1 MIDHADAA
9 MFLLLKFFLLF
20 TELSDSVS
28 PRVCVPYTGSLRLMT
43 PEFWTG
49 VATMVIVT
57 FATYWLLSW
66 VLSFLRKGVKSW
78 GEVNQAS
85 HRIRFVLGEI
95 LNRTSN
101 LLIFIAAFLFSLRF
115 VNLPDHLYST
125 ITHAWFLVLAFQ
137 MALWLD
143 QAVVSWLRDLMR
155 QPRMHRN
162 PVTLVITG
170 LIFRAV
176 VWTVMLLSILANV
189 GVNITALVASLGV
202 GGIAIALAIQTI
214 LSDVFASLSIGFD
227 KPFEIGDFVVF
238 NDVAGTVEHIGLKTT
253 RIRSLS
259 GEQIVCGNAI
269 LLQQTLHN
277 YKRMQTRR
285 IVFNFGVAINTPP
298 EKLRNIG
305 DMVKDIIIDVGE
317 TKFDRAHL
325 LGFGTDRLNIEVVH
339 IVNTADYNKYMDIQ
353 QEINIR
359 IIEKLIE
366 QDIEMALPNM
376 IVQTP
381 DKSEP
386 GKWEATRARQQ
397 A

>member
-1 MIDHADAA
+1 MS
-9 MFLLLKFFLLF
+9 FLSHFNFIAL
-20 TELSDSVS
+20 V
-28 PRVCVPYTGSLRLMT
+28 MT
-43 PEFWTG
+43 PAFWIG
-49 VATMVIVT
+49 VATMVVVT
-57 FATYWLLSW
+57 LVTYWLLSW
-66 VLSFLRKGVKSW
+66 LLSFLRKGAKSW
-78 GEVNQAS
+78 GEVHPATN
-85 HRIRFVLGEI
+85 RMRFILGDI

-115 VNLPDHLYST
+115 VNLPDNLYNT
-125 ITHAWFLVLAFQ
+125 ISHAWFLVLALQ

-143 QAVVSWLRDLMR
+143 QGVVSWLRHIMR
-155 QPRMHRN
+155 QPGMNKN

-176 VWTVMLLSILANV
+176 VWSVMLLSILANV

-285 IVFNFGVAINTPP
+285 IVFNFGIAINTPP
-298 EKLRNIG
+298 DKLRNIG
-305 DMVKDIIIDVGE
+305 DMVKGIIIDVGE

-366 QDIEMALPNM
+366 NGIEMALPNM
-376 IVQTP
+376 IVKTP
-381 DKSEP
+381 EKSGIGE
-386 GKWEATRARQQ
+386 WEAASAKPQG
-397 A
+397 

>member
-1 MIDHADAA
+1 MD
-9 MFLLLKFFLLF
+9 FLSRFDVIAL
-20 TELSDSVS
+20 VMS
-28 PRVCVPYTGSLRLMT
+28 PV
-43 PEFWTG
+43 FWIG
-49 VATMVIVT
+49 VATMCVVT
-57 FATYWLLSW
+57 FVTYWLINWL
-66 VLSFLRKGVKSW
+66 LSFLRKGVRTW
-78 GEVNQAS
+78 GDMHPATD
-85 HRIRFVLGEI
+85 RMRFILGDM
-95 LNRTSN
+95 LDRTSS
-101 LLIFIAAFLFSLRF
+101 LLIFVAAFLFSLRF
-115 VNLPDHLYST
+115 VNLPDNLYNT
-125 ITHAWFLVLAFQ
+125 ISHAWFLVLALQ

-143 QAVVSWLRDLMR
+143 QGVVSWLRHIMH
-155 QPRMHRN
+155 QPGMNKN

-176 VWTVMLLSILANV
+176 VWSVMLLSILANV

-285 IVFNFGVAINTPP
+285 IVFNFGVALNTPP
-298 EKLRNIG
+298 DKLRNIG
-305 DMVKDIIIDVGE
+305 EAVKEIITEMGE

-325 LGFGTDRLNIEVVH
+325 LGFGTDRLNFEVVH

-359 IIEKLIE
+359 IIEKLME
-366 QDIEMALPNM
+366 NGIEMALPNM
-376 IVQTP
+376 IVKTP
-381 DKSEP
+381 DARMS
-386 GKWEATRARQQ
+386 GEATQPA
-397 A
+397 AEG